1 LKKQVFIK
9 TNCKLEPFKSNGSGI
24 VVATG
29 TPENVTASKKSITGR
44 YLKEELKV

>member
-9 TNCKLEPFKSNGSGI
+9 TNCKLEPFKSNGGGK

-29 TPENVTASKKSITGR
+29 TPEDVAASKKSITGR
-44 YLKEELKV
+44 YLKEELEF